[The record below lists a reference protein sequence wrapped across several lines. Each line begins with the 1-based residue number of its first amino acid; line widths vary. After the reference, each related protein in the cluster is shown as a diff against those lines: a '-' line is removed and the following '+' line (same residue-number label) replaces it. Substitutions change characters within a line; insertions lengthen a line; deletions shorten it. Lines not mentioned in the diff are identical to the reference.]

1 MRSTFKI
8 LFYINRGKVKKDG
21 TTAIFCRITV
31 DGEQTVITTGIF
43 CNPNDWKS
51 KKGEVKDEKANHQLK
66 AFRQRIEQAY
76 ENTLKNMVLSVWT
89 YLKMRFSKYILSPL
103 CYYWR
108 ARRNVNG

>member
-43 CNPNDWKS
+43 CNPNDWKNCAVPA
-51 KKGEVKDEKANHQLK
+51 GVKTNI
-66 AFRQRIEQAY
+66 FRPTWAKNKMLNATRSNNAAYGAVFDVFMIE
-76 ENTLKNMVLSVWT
+76 SFC
-89 YLKMRFSKYILSPL
+89 R
-103 CYYWR
+103 
-108 ARRNVNG
+108 